1 MKRALIIAIGE
12 ELLNGSTSDTNSQW
26 LKEKLSDYNLEVS
39 KSIIIPDNSEMIKK
53 EIVSSFD
60 YNFVFI
66 SGGLGPT
73 HDDITKKA
81 IAEALNL
88 KMNIDEKHRSKLI
101 ERYPHIKKS
110 DVNNNTLDSQ
120 CLVIDGFNGIYNKI
134 GTAIGLTKEIDKT
147 RFFILPGV
155 PREFRNMLSEQI
167 LPLFLIKNKLPTY
180 YTLKTTGITESKL
193 YSNLEDYIKSYRNK
207 FEFAFLPHFTGVNI
221 RIKAKR
227 NGLLE
232 VVEELKELLGKYYYG
247 CNDDTLEE
255 VVAKK
260 ISSIGLTVSVA
271 ESCTGGLLTKKLTDF
286 SGSSKF
292 LRGSIVAYSNDIKEK
307 ILGIPKKIIDEEGA
321 VSEKVALE
329 MSNNISRDFDTDLGI
344 SITGISGPT
353 GGTPAKPVGLYY
365 ISIKH
370 KDIHF
375 VKRFLFSVNDRN
387 IHRNVVATT
396 ALNMIRLFLDKT
408 KHDYISRA
416 S

>member
-26 LKEKLSDYNLEVS
+26 LKEKLSDYNLEVT
-39 KSIIIPDNSEMIKK
+39 KSTIIPDNSEMIKK

-110 DVNNNTLDSQ
+110 DVSNNTLDSQ

-155 PREFRNMLSEQI
+155 PGEFRNMLSEEI
-167 LPLFLIKNKLPTY
+167 LPLFFIKNKLPTY

-221 RIKAKR
+221 RIKSKR
-227 NGLLE
+227 SGLLK
-232 VVEELKELLGKYYYG
+232 VAEELKELLGKYYYG
-247 CNDDTLEE
+247 CNDDTLEQ

-260 ISSIGLTVSVA
+260 ISSIELTVSVA
-271 ESCTGGLLTKKLTDF
+271 ESCTGGLLTKKLTDS

-292 LRGSIVAYSNDIKEK
+292 LRGSLVAYSNDIKEK

-396 ALNMIRLFLDKT
+396 ALNMIRLFLDKI
-408 KHDYISRA
+408 KHDCISRA